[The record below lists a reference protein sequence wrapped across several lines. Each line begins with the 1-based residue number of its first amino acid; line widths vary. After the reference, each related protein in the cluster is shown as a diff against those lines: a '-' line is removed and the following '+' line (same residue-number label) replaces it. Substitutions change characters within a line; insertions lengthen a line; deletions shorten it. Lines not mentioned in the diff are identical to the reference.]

1 MKQKFLTPVLAL
13 GCLFFLTHS
22 AGAADITPFYTQ
34 NQSPLVQIFGLPA
47 AGNAVVASPGVVEAT
62 LAQDMASNYAQSI
75 DVSTRERILLD
86 GESERTTLALRYGMG
101 KGFEL
106 GVDVP
111 LIGHGGG
118 IFDGF
123 IEGWHDFFGLPQGG
137 RKEAPRNRLL
147 YSYEKDG
154 AERLR
159 LDDSNF
165 GLGDIRLSGAMQL
178 YDDGGADRTALALR
192 TSVKLPTGSVAK
204 LHGSGSTDLALWVT
218 GSRDNLLEKWGHWS
232 IFGAAGGMAMT
243 DGRVLREQQN
253 NLVGFGTVG
262 IGWSPAQVIAFKT
275 QISAHTPFYG
285 DSSLPEVGDGAVQL
299 IIGGTI
305 AFSLKTFLDI
315 GVSEDLAVY
324 TSPDVALHLGL
335 TRRF

>member
-1 MKQKFLTPVLAL
+1 MLAL
-13 GCLFFLTHS
+13 GCLLFLPQ
-22 AGAADITPFYTQ
+22 GAWAAEITPFYTQ

-47 AGNAVVASPGVVEAT
+47 AGNGVIVPAGHLDAT
-62 LAQDMASNYAQSI
+62 LAQDMASNYAKTI
-75 DVSTRERILLD
+75 DVPTRERILLD
-86 GESERTTLALRYGMG
+86 GESERTTIALRYGAAQ
-101 KGFEL
+101 
-106 GVDVP
+106 GVEVGLDVQ

-154 AERLR
+154 VERLR
-159 LDDSNF
+159 LDDSSF
-165 GLGDIRLSGAMQL
+165 GIGDVRLSGALQL
-178 YDDGGADRTALALR
+178 YGDGPGAVALR
-192 TSVKLPTGSVAK
+192 TCLKFPTGSSAK

-218 GSRDNLLEKWGHWS
+218 GSRDNLLEKWGHWTV
-232 IFGAAGGMAMT
+232 FGAAGGMVMT
-243 DGRVLREQQN
+243 DGRVLKEQQN

-275 QISAHTPFYG
+275 QLSAHTPFYG
-285 DSSLPEVGDGAVQL
+285 DSSLPEIGDAAVQL

-305 AFSLKTFLDI
+305 AFSAKTSLDI

-324 TSPDVALHLGL
+324 TSPDVALHLAL